1 MSESTVFLA
10 LQDVDEI
17 RPIVEAIQDDN
28 PRAEVEQQPAMV
40 RITAPGRLE
49 VNRATV
55 SEKMGTDWDP
65 QDIQLVL
72 VSFGGHLD
80 EDDDHF
86 TIYWND

>member
-1 MSESTVFLA
+1 MSNVFIA

-17 RPIVEAIQDDN
+17 RPIVQAIEVDN
-28 PRAEVEQQPAMV
+28 PQAVVEQHPAMV
-40 RITAPGRLE
+40 RITAPGRLTVKRE
-49 VNRATV
+49 TV
-55 SEKMGTDWDP
+55 SELMGAEWDP

-86 TIYWND
+86 TVFWND